1 LAIAKAVDSKIIPD
15 VNRGCTKTGHLLVV
29 PILQITFQ
37 AINSLEIITDEYRD
51 MKKFLIVDDH
61 EIVRQGLKLLIKDFY
76 PAFEIDEAC
85 DGISAEVSLKSN
97 TYALIILDIQMPRT
111 NSFELL
117 EYIVNMHP
125 ETKVLI
131 FSMSPETIYGKR
143 VIGAGAH
150 GYLSKEA
157 SIDEIKKALETV
169 LSNRRYVSP
178 QLLEIIMD
186 EKVNGKTANPF
197 SKLSAREFEITTFL
211 LAGMS
216 VSEVAQQAHLQPST
230 VGTYKARIFEKLN
243 VSNLFQLKELASIYN
258 FS

>member
-1 LAIAKAVDSKIIPD
+1 MD
-15 VNRGCTKTGHLLVV
+15 
-29 PILQITFQ
+29 Q
-37 AINSLEIITDEYRD
+37 AIYKAGITTEYQE

-76 PAFEIDEAC
+76 PAVELDEAS
-85 DGISAEVSLKSN
+85 DGVSAEASLKAN
-97 TYALIILDIQMPRT
+97 AYALVILDIQMPKT

-117 EYIVNMHP
+117 EYILNRHP

-157 SIDEIKKALETV
+157 PIEELKKALETV
-169 LSNRRYVSP
+169 LANRRYVSSH
-178 QLLEIIMD
+178 LLEIIMD

-216 VSEVAQQAHLQPST
+216 VSEVAHQAHLQPST

-243 VSNLFQLKELASIYN
+243 VSNLFQLKELATIYN